1 MSLLKWKKLAKQ
13 KTELGNKI
21 NFVHDTILKKQL
33 GEKTSQESFQK
44 AFKPITTKLD
54 EVAFRNLN
62 IPRLTKK
69 RGKKLGVPDYGIAL
83 EDEDIPDY
91 GLDDFFD
98 EGLVPENKKQIVPKP
113 PTYEE
118 SLKDILEGKK
128 QIYVDPQYFPEGP
141 QDMPPKYEEDEE
153 IDYALNVED
162 EAIALKEAE
171 EAAEAEEAE
180 EVSANRILDHLKL
193 SNYDDIEKQLNQ
205 PEMTPLMSRNFLNRK
220 VKDAKIERNRL
231 NGLKA
236 QVTHKYNKG
245 EMSKAERALQNKGID
260 DVRVVLNQYIKY
272 QEIQAKMFDDQ
283 MKKGSGLKKKKRGGN
298 IVFFNDVKQ
307 LLKKLELIVGE
318 ILAGNTSIEMR
329 NTGVAILD
337 MLLKT
342 SKINKAQ
349 HEKLYKTYF
358 KI

>member
-1 MSLLKWKKLAKQ
+1 MSLLEWKKLAKQ

-33 GEKTSQESFQK
+33 GEKTSQESLQK
-44 AFKPITTKLD
+44 VFKPITTKLD
-54 EVAFRNLN
+54 DVAFRNLN
-62 IPRLTKK
+62 IPRLKK
-69 RGKKLGVPDYGIAL
+69 RGRNRGVPDYAVGV
-83 EDEDIPDY
+83 EDEDGGIPDY

-128 QIYVDPQYFPEGP
+128 QIYVDPQYFPEEP
-141 QDMPPKYEEDEE
+141 QDLPPEYEEDEE
-153 IDYALNVED
+153 IDYALDDED
-162 EAIALKEAE
+162 S
-171 EAAEAEEAE
+171 
-180 EVSANRILDHLKL
+180 VNMILDDLGL
-193 SNYDDIEKQLNQ
+193 SNYDDIEKQLER
-205 PEMTPLMSRNFLNRK
+205 PEMPKKQIKPFLKKKLEAANHKRNQLKGRK
-220 VKDAKIERNRL
+220 T
-231 NGLKA
+231 
-236 QVTHKYNKG
+236 QVSQAYNKG
-245 EMSKAERALQNKGID
+245 KIGEAEKTLKYKKIDNERA
-260 DVRVVLNQYIKY
+260 VLNQYIKHY
-272 QEIQAKMFDDQ
+272 ENKL
-283 MKKGSGLKKKKRGGN
+283 KEGSGLKKRGGN
-298 IVFFNDVKQ
+298 IVFFNDAKQ

-318 ILAGNTSIEMR
+318 ISAGNTSIEMR

>member
-21 NFVHDTILKKQL
+21 NFVHDTILKNQL
-33 GEKTSQESFQK
+33 GEKISQESFQK

-54 EVAFRNLN
+54 DVAFRNLN

-98 EGLVPENKKQIVPKP
+98 EGLVPENEKQIVPKP

-128 QIYVDPQYFPEGP
+128 QIYVDPQYFPEEP
-141 QDMPPKYEEDEE
+141 QDMPPEYEEDEE
-153 IDYALNVED
+153 IDYALDEED
-162 EAIALKEAE
+162 
-171 EAAEAEEAE
+171 
-180 EVSANRILDHLKL
+180 SANMILDDLGL
-193 SNYDDIEKQLNQ
+193 SNYDIIEMQLKQ
-205 PEMTPLMSRNFLNRK
+205 PEMTPRK
-220 VKDAKIERNRL
+220 IKRYIDKKLTHAKIKRNQ
-231 NGLKA
+231 LKGYKSQVKRAYKNKKIGEA
-236 QVTHKYNKG
+236 QMTMDYKRFG
-245 EMSKAERALQNKGID
+245 DAGA
-260 DVRVVLNQYIKY
+260 VLNQYIKHY
-272 QEIQAKMFDDQ
+272 ENKVEM
-283 MKKGSGLKKKKRGGN
+283 MKGSGLKKRGGN

-329 NTGVAILD
+329 NMGVAILD
-337 MLLKT
+337 TLLKSST
-342 SKINKAQ
+342 INKAQ

>member
-21 NFVHDTILKKQL
+21 NFVHDTILKNQL

-44 AFKPITTKLD
+44 VFKPITTKLD
-54 EVAFRNLN
+54 DVAFRNLN

-69 RGKKLGVPDYGIAL
+69 RGKKLGVPDYGIAI

-98 EGLVPENKKQIVPKP
+98 EGLVPENEKQIVPKP

-118 SLKDILEGKK
+118 SLKDVLEGKK
-128 QIYVDPQYFPEGP
+128 QVYVDPQYFPEEP
-141 QDMPPKYEEDEE
+141 QDMPPEYEEDKE
-153 IDYALNVED
+153 IDYALDEED
-162 EAIALKEAE
+162 
-171 EAAEAEEAE
+171 
-180 EVSANRILDHLKL
+180 SANYILDDLGL

-205 PEMTPLMSRNFLNRK
+205 PEMTQQKIKLYVNKKLQ
-220 VKDAKIERNRL
+220 DAKFKGNQ
-231 NGLKA
+231 LKGYKS
-236 QVTHKYNKG
+236 QVSQEYNKG
-245 EMSKAERALQNKGID
+245 KIGEAEKTTKYKRIDNARA
-260 DVRVVLNQYIKY
+260 VLNQYIKHY
-272 QEIQAKMFDDQ
+272 ENKVK
-283 MKKGSGLKKKKRGGN
+283 MKKGSGIKKRGGN

>member
-21 NFVHDTILKKQL
+21 NFVHDTILKNQL
-33 GEKTSQESFQK
+33 GEKISQESFQK

-54 EVAFRNLN
+54 DVAFRNLN

-69 RGKKLGVPDYGIAL
+69 LGVPDYAVNI
-83 EDEDIPDY
+83 EDEDGGIPDY

-98 EGLVPENKKQIVPKP
+98 EGLVPENEKQIVPKP

-118 SLKDILEGKK
+118 SLKDVLEGKK
-128 QIYVDPQYFPEGP
+128 QIYVDPQYFPEEP
-141 QDMPPKYEEDEE
+141 QDMPPEYEE
-153 IDYALNVED
+153 IDYTLD
-162 EAIALKEAE
+162 KKD
-171 EAAEAEEAE
+171 
-180 EVSANRILDHLKL
+180 SANMILDDLGL
-193 SNYDDIEKQLNQ
+193 SNYDDIEKQLER
-205 PEMTPLMSRNFLNRK
+205 PEMTPQKKKKYVNKKLNDAIIVRNK
-220 VKDAKIERNRL
+220 
-231 NGLKA
+231 LKGHKS
-236 QVTHKYNKG
+236 QVSQAYNKG
-245 EMSKAERALQNKGID
+245 KIGEAEKSQEYKRNDNARA
-260 DVRVVLNQYIKY
+260 VLNQLINHYGNKVKTM
-272 QEIQAKMFDDQ
+272 E
-283 MKKGSGLKKKKRGGN
+283 GSGFKKRGGN
-298 IVFFNDVKQ
+298 IVFFNDAKQ

-337 MLLKT
+337 MLLKK

>member
-21 NFVHDTILKKQL
+21 NFVHDTILKNQL
-33 GEKTSQESFQK
+33 GEKTSQESLQK
-44 AFKPITTKLD
+44 VFKPITTKLD
-54 EVAFRNLN
+54 DVAFMNLN
-62 IPRLTKK
+62 IPRLKK
-69 RGKKLGVPDYGIAL
+69 RGRNRGVPDYAVGV
-83 EDEDIPDY
+83 EDEDRGIPDY
-91 GLDDFFD
+91 RLEDLFD
-98 EGLVPENKKQIVPKP
+98 EGLVPENEKQIVPKP

-118 SLKDILEGKK
+118 SLQDILEGKK
-128 QIYVDPQYFPEGP
+128 PIYVDPQYFPEKP
-141 QDMPPKYEEDEE
+141 QDMPPEYEEDEE
-153 IDYALNVED
+153 IDYALDKED
-162 EAIALKEAE
+162 
-171 EAAEAEEAE
+171 
-180 EVSANRILDHLKL
+180 STNMILDDLGL
-193 SNYDDIEKQLNQ
+193 SNYDDIEKRINQ
-205 PEMTPLMSRNFLNRK
+205 PEITQKKIKLYVNKKL
-220 VKDAKIERNRL
+220 KDAE
-231 NGLKA
+231 LKRHQLKGYKS
-236 QVTHKYNKG
+236 QVSQAYNKG
-245 EMSKAERALQNKGID
+245 KISEAQKTMDYKRIDNARA
-260 DVRVVLNQYIKY
+260 VLNQYIQHYENKV
-272 QEIQAKMFDDQ
+272 KM
-283 MKKGSGLKKKKRGGN
+283 MKGSGLKKRGGN

>member
-33 GEKTSQESFQK
+33 GEKTSQESLQK
-44 AFKPITTKLD
+44 VFKPITTKLD
-54 EVAFRNLN
+54 DVAFRNLN
-62 IPRLTKK
+62 IPRLKK
-69 RGKKLGVPDYGIAL
+69 RGRNRGVPDYAVGV
-83 EDEDIPDY
+83 EDEDGGIPDY

-128 QIYVDPQYFPEGP
+128 QIYVDPQYFPEEP
-141 QDMPPKYEEDEE
+141 QDMPPEYEEDEE
-153 IDYALNVED
+153 IDYALDEED
-162 EAIALKEAE
+162 
-171 EAAEAEEAE
+171 
-180 EVSANRILDHLKL
+180 SANMILDELDL

-205 PEMTPLMSRNFLNRK
+205 PEMTQQKIKKYIDKKLTDANIKRNQ
-220 VKDAKIERNRL
+220 
-231 NGLKA
+231 LKGYKS
-236 QVTHKYNKG
+236 QVSQAYNKG
-245 EMSKAERALQNKGID
+245 KISEAQKTMDYKRIDNARA
-260 DVRVVLNQYIKY
+260 VLNQYIKHY
-272 QEIQAKMFDDQ
+272 ENKVKTME
-283 MKKGSGLKKKKRGGN
+283 GSGLKKRGGN
-298 IVFFNDVKQ
+298 IVFFNDAKQ

>member
-1 MSLLKWKKLAKQ
+1 MSLLEWKKLAKQ

-21 NFVHDTILKKQL
+21 NFVHDTILKNQL
-33 GEKTSQESFQK
+33 GEKTIQESFQK

-118 SLKDILEGKK
+118 SLKDVLEGKK
-128 QIYVDPQYFPEGP
+128 QIYDEEPPE
-141 QDMPPKYEEDEE
+141 YEEDKE
-153 IDYALNVED
+153 IDYALDEED
-162 EAIALKEAE
+162 
-171 EAAEAEEAE
+171 
-180 EVSANRILDHLKL
+180 SANMILDELEL
-193 SNYDDIEKQLNQ
+193 SNYDDIEKQINQ
-205 PEMTPLMSRNFLNRK
+205 PEMTQRK
-220 VKDAKIERNRL
+220 ITKYVNKKLKDAEFKRNQ
-231 NGLKA
+231 LKGYKTN
-236 QVTHKYNKG
+236 VLKDYNKG
-245 EMSKAERALQNKGID
+245 KISEAQKTLDYKRIDNARA
-260 DVRVVLNQYIKY
+260 VLNQYIQHYANKVKTM
-272 QEIQAKMFDDQ
+272 E
-283 MKKGSGLKKKKRGGN
+283 GSGLKKRGGN

-318 ILAGNTSIEMR
+318 ISAGNTSIEMR

>member
-1 MSLLKWKKLAKQ
+1 MSLLEWKKLAKQ

-21 NFVHDTILKKQL
+21 NFVHDTILKNQL
-33 GEKTSQESFQK
+33 GEKTSQESLQK
-44 AFKPITTKLD
+44 VFKPITTKLD
-54 EVAFRNLN
+54 DVAFMNLN
-62 IPRLTKK
+62 IPRLKK
-69 RGKKLGVPDYGIAL
+69 RGRNRGVPDYAVGV
-83 EDEDIPDY
+83 EDEDGGIPDY

-113 PTYEE
+113 PAYEE

-128 QIYVDPQYFPEGP
+128 QIYVDPQYFPEEP
-141 QDMPPKYEEDEE
+141 QDLPPEYEEDEE
-153 IDYALNVED
+153 IDYALDEED
-162 EAIALKEAE
+162 
-171 EAAEAEEAE
+171 
-180 EVSANRILDHLKL
+180 SANMILDELDL

-205 PEMTPLMSRNFLNRK
+205 PEMTPRK
-220 VKDAKIERNRL
+220 IKRYIDKKLKDAIKVRNQ
-231 NGLKA
+231 LKGRKSQA
-236 QVTHKYNKG
+236 SQAYNKG
-245 EMSKAERALQNKGID
+245 NLNEAEKTLVFKILDNE
-260 DVRVVLNQYIKY
+260 RVVVNQYIKHY
-272 QEIQAKMFDDQ
+272 ENKVKTME
-283 MKKGSGLKKKKRGGN
+283 GSGLKKRGGN

>member
-1 MSLLKWKKLAKQ
+1 MSLLEWKKLAKQ

-21 NFVHDTILKKQL
+21 NFVHDTILKNQL

-54 EVAFRNLN
+54 EVALRNLN

-69 RGKKLGVPDYGIAL
+69 RGKKQGVPDYGIAL

-118 SLKDILEGKK
+118 SLMDVLEGE
-128 QIYVDPQYFPEGP
+128 DLPPE
-141 QDMPPKYEEDEE
+141 YEEDEE
-153 IDYALNVED
+153 IDYALDEED
-162 EAIALKEAE
+162 
-171 EAAEAEEAE
+171 
-180 EVSANRILDHLKL
+180 SANMILDELEL

-205 PEMTPLMSRNFLNRK
+205 PEMTPRK
-220 VKDAKIERNRL
+220 IKRYIDKKLKDAEFRRNQ
-231 NGLKA
+231 LKGKKA
-236 QVTHKYNKG
+236 NATKEYNKG
-245 EMSKAERALQNKGID
+245 KIGEAQKTIDYKRIDNARA
-260 DVRVVLNQYIKY
+260 VLNQYIKHY
-272 QEIQAKMFDDQ
+272 ENKVKM
-283 MKKGSGLKKKKRGGN
+283 MEGSGLKKRGGN

-307 LLKKLELIVGE
+307 LIKKLELIVGE

-329 NTGVAILD
+329 NTGAAILD
-337 MLLKT
+337 MLLRK
-342 SKINKAQ
+342 SEINKAQ

-358 KI
+358 EI

>member
-1 MSLLKWKKLAKQ
+1 MSLLKWKELAKR

-21 NFVHDTILKKQL
+21 NFVHDTILKNQL
-33 GEKTSQESFQK
+33 GEKTSQESLQK
-44 AFKPITTKLD
+44 VFKPITTKLD
-54 EVAFRNLN
+54 DVAFRNLN

-98 EGLVPENKKQIVPKP
+98 EGLVPENEKQIVPKP

-118 SLKDILEGKK
+118 SLQDILEGEK
-128 QIYVDPQYFPEGP
+128 QMYVDP
-141 QDMPPKYEEDEE
+141 QDMPPEYEEDED
-153 IDYALNVED
+153 INYALDEED
-162 EAIALKEAE
+162 
-171 EAAEAEEAE
+171 
-180 EVSANRILDHLKL
+180 SANMILDELGL

-205 PEMTPLMSRNFLNRK
+205 PEMTQRRNKKFVNKKL
-220 VKDAKIERNRL
+220 KDAEHKRNQ
-231 NGLKA
+231 LKGRKTQVLLAYKKGDIGEA
-236 QVTHKYNKG
+236 QKTLDYKRIDN
-245 EMSKAERALQNKGID
+245 ARA
-260 DVRVVLNQYIKY
+260 VLNQYIKHY
-272 QEIQAKMFDDQ
+272 ANKVKM
-283 MKKGSGLKKKKRGGN
+283 MKGSGLKKRGGN
-298 IVFFNDVKQ
+298 IVFFNDAKQ

>member
-1 MSLLKWKKLAKQ
+1 MSLLEWKKLAKQ

-21 NFVHDTILKKQL
+21 NFVHDTILKNQL
-33 GEKTSQESFQK
+33 GEKTSQESLQK
-44 AFKPITTKLD
+44 VFKPITTKLD
-54 EVAFRNLN
+54 DVAFRNLN
-62 IPRLTKK
+62 IPRLKK
-69 RGKKLGVPDYGIAL
+69 RGRNRGVPDYAVGV
-83 EDEDIPDY
+83 EDEDGGIPDY

-113 PTYEE
+113 PAYEE

-128 QIYVDPQYFPEGP
+128 QIYVDPQYFPDEP
-141 QDMPPKYEEDEE
+141 QDLPPEYEEDEE
-153 IDYALNVED
+153 IDYALDEED
-162 EAIALKEAE
+162 
-171 EAAEAEEAE
+171 
-180 EVSANRILDHLKL
+180 SANMILDDLGL

-205 PEMTPLMSRNFLNRK
+205 PEMTQKRIKRYIDKHL
-220 VKDAKIERNRL
+220 KDAEFKRHQLR
-231 NGLKA
+231 GYKS
-236 QVTHKYNKG
+236 QVSQAYNKG
-245 EMSKAERALQNKGID
+245 KIGEAQKTMDYKRIDNARA
-260 DVRVVLNQYIKY
+260 VLNQYIKHY
-272 QEIQAKMFDDQ
+272 ANKVKTME
-283 MKKGSGLKKKKRGGN
+283 GSGLKKRGGN

-318 ILAGNTSIEMR
+318 ISAGNTSIEMR

>member
-33 GEKTSQESFQK
+33 GEKTSQESLQK
-44 AFKPITTKLD
+44 VFKPITTKLD
-54 EVAFRNLN
+54 DVAFRNLN
-62 IPRLTKK
+62 IPRLKK
-69 RGKKLGVPDYGIAL
+69 RGRNRGVPDYAVGV
-83 EDEDIPDY
+83 EDEDGGIPDY

-128 QIYVDPQYFPEGP
+128 QIYVDPQYFPEEP
-141 QDMPPKYEEDEE
+141 QDLPPEYEEDEE
-153 IDYALNVED
+153 IDYALDEED
-162 EAIALKEAE
+162 
-171 EAAEAEEAE
+171 
-180 EVSANRILDHLKL
+180 SANMILDELEL
-193 SNYDDIEKQLNQ
+193 SNYDDIEKQIIQ
-205 PEMTPLMSRNFLNRK
+205 PEMTPRKIKRYIDKKLTDANIKRNQLKGRK
-220 VKDAKIERNRL
+220 S
-231 NGLKA
+231 
-236 QVTHKYNKG
+236 QVSQAYNKG
-245 EMSKAERALQNKGID
+245 KISEAQKTMDYKRIDNARA
-260 DVRVVLNQYIKY
+260 VLNQFIKHY
-272 QEIQAKMFDDQ
+272 ENKL
-283 MKKGSGLKKKKRGGN
+283 KEGSGLKKRGGN

-318 ILAGNTSIEMR
+318 ISAGNTSIEMR

>member
-33 GEKTSQESFQK
+33 GEKTSQESLQK
-44 AFKPITTKLD
+44 VFKPITTKLD
-54 EVAFRNLN
+54 DVAFRNLN
-62 IPRLTKK
+62 IPRLKK
-69 RGKKLGVPDYGIAL
+69 RGRNRGVPDYAVGI
-83 EDEDIPDY
+83 EDEDGGIPDY

-118 SLKDILEGKK
+118 SLKDILEGEK
-128 QIYVDPQYFPEGP
+128 QIYVDPQYFPEEP
-141 QDMPPKYEEDEE
+141 QDLPPEYEEDEE
-153 IDYALNVED
+153 IDYALDEED
-162 EAIALKEAE
+162 
-171 EAAEAEEAE
+171 
-180 EVSANRILDHLKL
+180 SANMILDELEL
-193 SNYDDIEKQLNQ
+193 SNYDDIEKQINQ
-205 PEMTPLMSRNFLNRK
+205 PEMTPRK
-220 VKDAKIERNRL
+220 IKRYIVKKLKDAEFRRNQ
-231 NGLKA
+231 LKGHK
-236 QVTHKYNKG
+236 THLSKEYNKG
-245 EMSKAERALQNKGID
+245 KIGEAEKTLKYKRIDNARA
-260 DVRVVLNQYIKY
+260 VLNQYIKHY
-272 QEIQAKMFDDQ
+272 ENKVETIQ
-283 MKKGSGLKKKKRGGN
+283 GSGIKKRGGN

-318 ILAGNTSIEMR
+318 ISAGNTSIEMR

>member
-21 NFVHDTILKKQL
+21 NFVHDTILKNQL

-44 AFKPITTKLD
+44 VFKPITTKLD

-118 SLKDILEGKK
+118 SLKDISEGKK
-128 QIYVDPQYFPEGP
+128 QIYVDPQYFPEEP
-141 QDMPPKYEEDEE
+141 QDMPPEYEEDEE
-153 IDYALNVED
+153 IDYALDEED
-162 EAIALKEAE
+162 S
-171 EAAEAEEAE
+171 
-180 EVSANRILDHLKL
+180 VNMILDELEL
-193 SNYDDIEKQLNQ
+193 SNYDDIEKQINQ
-205 PEMTPLMSRNFLNRK
+205 PEMTPRKIEKYLNK
-220 VKDAKIERNRL
+220 KLKDADFRRNQ
-231 NGLKA
+231 LKGRKS
-236 QVTHKYNKG
+236 QVSQAYNKG
-245 EMSKAERALQNKGID
+245 KIGEAEKTMKHKSIDNARA
-260 DVRVVLNQYIKY
+260 VLNQYIKHY
-272 QEIQAKMFDDQ
+272 ENKL
-283 MKKGSGLKKKKRGGN
+283 KEGSGLKKRGGN

-318 ILAGNTSIEMR
+318 ISAGNTSIEMR

>member
-1 MSLLKWKKLAKQ
+1 MSLLEWKKLAKQ

-21 NFVHDTILKKQL
+21 NFVHDTILKNQL

-44 AFKPITTKLD
+44 AFKPITAKLD

-98 EGLVPENKKQIVPKP
+98 EGLVPENEKQIVPKL

-118 SLKDILEGKK
+118 SLKDVLEDKK
-128 QIYVDPQYFPEGP
+128 QIYDEEPPE
-141 QDMPPKYEEDEE
+141 YEEDEE
-153 IDYALNVED
+153 IDYALD
-162 EAIALKEAE
+162 EGD
-171 EAAEAEEAE
+171 
-180 EVSANRILDHLKL
+180 SANMILDELEL
-193 SNYDDIEKQLNQ
+193 SNYDDIEKQINQ
-205 PEMTPLMSRNFLNRK
+205 PEMTQRK
-220 VKDAKIERNRL
+220 IKKYVNKKLKDAEFKRNQ
-231 NGLKA
+231 LKGYKTN
-236 QVTHKYNKG
+236 VSKDYNKG
-245 EMSKAERALQNKGID
+245 KISEAQKTLDYKRIDNARA
-260 DVRVVLNQYIKY
+260 VLNQYIQHYANKVKTM
-272 QEIQAKMFDDQ
+272 E
-283 MKKGSGLKKKKRGGN
+283 GLGLKKRGGN

-318 ILAGNTSIEMR
+318 ISAGNTSIEMR

-342 SKINKAQ
+342 SKMNKAQ

-358 KI
+358 KV

>member
-21 NFVHDTILKKQL
+21 NFVHDTILKNQL

-54 EVAFRNLN
+54 DVVFRNLN

-69 RGKKLGVPDYGIAL
+69 LGVPDYAIPL
-83 EDEDIPDY
+83 EDEVPDY

-98 EGLVPENKKQIVPKP
+98 EGLVPENEKQIVPKP

-118 SLKDILEGKK
+118 SLKDVLEGKK
-128 QIYVDPQYFPEGP
+128 QIYVNPQYFPEEP
-141 QDMPPKYEEDEE
+141 QDMPPEYEEDEE
-153 IDYALNVED
+153 IDYALVEED
-162 EAIALKEAE
+162 
-171 EAAEAEEAE
+171 
-180 EVSANRILDHLKL
+180 SANMILDDLGI
-193 SNYDDIEKQLNQ
+193 SNYDDIEKRLNQ
-205 PEMTPLMSRNFLNRK
+205 PEMTQKKIKQYVNKKL
-220 VKDAKIERNRL
+220 KDAE
-231 NGLKA
+231 LKRHQLKGYKS
-236 QVTHKYNKG
+236 QVSQAYNKG
-245 EMSKAERALQNKGID
+245 KISEAQKTMDYKRIDNARA
-260 DVRVVLNQYIKY
+260 VLTQYIKHY
-272 QEIQAKMFDDQ
+272 ENKVKM
-283 MKKGSGLKKKKRGGN
+283 MKGSGLKKRGGN

-349 HEKLYKTYF
+349 HEKLYDIFQNLK
-358 KI
+358 

>member
-33 GEKTSQESFQK
+33 GEKTSQESLQK
-44 AFKPITTKLD
+44 VFKPITTKLD
-54 EVAFRNLN
+54 DVAFRNLN
-62 IPRLTKK
+62 IPRLKK
-69 RGKKLGVPDYGIAL
+69 RGRNRGVPDYAVGV
-83 EDEDIPDY
+83 EDEDGGIPDY

-128 QIYVDPQYFPEGP
+128 QIYVDPQYFPEEP
-141 QDMPPKYEEDEE
+141 QDLPPEYEEDEE
-153 IDYALNVED
+153 IDYALDEED
-162 EAIALKEAE
+162 
-171 EAAEAEEAE
+171 
-180 EVSANRILDHLKL
+180 SANMILDELDL
-193 SNYDDIEKQLNQ
+193 SNYDDIEKQLKQ
-205 PEMTPLMSRNFLNRK
+205 PEMTPRKIKRYIDKKLTDANIKRNQ
-220 VKDAKIERNRL
+220 
-231 NGLKA
+231 LKGYKS
-236 QVTHKYNKG
+236 QVSQAYNKG
-245 EMSKAERALQNKGID
+245 KISEAQKTMDYKRIDNARA
-260 DVRVVLNQYIKY
+260 VLNQYIKHY
-272 QEIQAKMFDDQ
+272 ENKVETIQ
-283 MKKGSGLKKKKRGGN
+283 GSGIKKRGGN

-358 KI
+358 KV

>member
-21 NFVHDTILKKQL
+21 NFVHDTILKNQL
-33 GEKTSQESFQK
+33 GEKISQESFQK
-44 AFKPITTKLD
+44 VFKPITTKLD
-54 EVAFRNLN
+54 DVAFRNLN

-98 EGLVPENKKQIVPKP
+98 EGLVPENEKQIVPKP

-118 SLKDILEGKK
+118 SLKDVLEGKK
-128 QIYVDPQYFPEGP
+128 QTYVDP
-141 QDMPPKYEEDEE
+141 QDMPPEYEEDEE
-153 IDYALNVED
+153 IDYALDEED
-162 EAIALKEAE
+162 
-171 EAAEAEEAE
+171 
-180 EVSANRILDHLKL
+180 SANMILDDLDL
-193 SNYDDIEKQLNQ
+193 SNYDDIEKQINQ
-205 PEMTPLMSRNFLNRK
+205 PEMTQRK
-220 VKDAKIERNRL
+220 IKKYVNKKLKDAEHKRNQ
-231 NGLKA
+231 LKGRKTQVLLAYKKGDIGEA
-236 QVTHKYNKG
+236 QKTIDFKRIDN
-245 EMSKAERALQNKGID
+245 ARA
-260 DVRVVLNQYIKY
+260 VLNQYIKHY
-272 QEIQAKMFDDQ
+272 ANKVKTME
-283 MKKGSGLKKKKRGGN
+283 GSGLKKRGGN

-342 SKINKAQ
+342 SKIIKAQ

>member
-21 NFVHDTILKKQL
+21 NFVHDTILKNQL
-33 GEKTSQESFQK
+33 GEKISQESFQK

-54 EVAFRNLN
+54 DVAFRNLN

-69 RGKKLGVPDYGIAL
+69 RGKKLGVPDYAVNI
-83 EDEDIPDY
+83 EDEYGGIPDY

-118 SLKDILEGKK
+118 SLQDILEGKK
-128 QIYVDPQYFPEGP
+128 QIYVNPQYFPEEP
-141 QDMPPKYEEDEE
+141 QDMPPEYEEDEE
-153 IDYALNVED
+153 IDYALDEED
-162 EAIALKEAE
+162 
-171 EAAEAEEAE
+171 
-180 EVSANRILDHLKL
+180 SANTILDDLGL
-193 SNYDDIEKQLNQ
+193 PNYNAIEKQLNQ
-205 PEMTPLMSRNFLNRK
+205 PEMTQKRIKRYVDKQL
-220 VKDAKIERNRL
+220 KDAEFKRHQ
-231 NGLKA
+231 LKGYKS
-236 QVTHKYNKG
+236 QVSQAYNKG
-245 EMSKAERALQNKGID
+245 KIGEAQKTLDYKRID
-260 DVRVVLNQYIKY
+260 NARVVLNQYIKHY
-272 QEIQAKMFDDQ
+272 ENKVK
-283 MKKGSGLKKKKRGGN
+283 MKKGSGLKKRGGN

-337 MLLKT
+337 MLLKK

>member
-1 MSLLKWKKLAKQ
+1 MSLLEWKKLAKQ

-21 NFVHDTILKKQL
+21 NFVHDTILKNQL

-69 RGKKLGVPDYGIAL
+69 RGKKQGVPDYGIAL

-98 EGLVPENKKQIVPKP
+98 EGLIPENKKQIVPKP

-118 SLKDILEGKK
+118 SLKDILEG
-128 QIYVDPQYFPEGP
+128 E
-141 QDMPPKYEEDEE
+141 DMPPEYEEDEE
-153 IDYALNVED
+153 IDYALDEED
-162 EAIALKEAE
+162 S
-171 EAAEAEEAE
+171 
-180 EVSANRILDHLKL
+180 VNMILDELEL
-193 SNYDDIEKQLNQ
+193 SNYDDIEKQINQ
-205 PEMTPLMSRNFLNRK
+205 PEMTPRKIEKYLNK
-220 VKDAKIERNRL
+220 KLKDADFRRNQ
-231 NGLKA
+231 LKGRKS
-236 QVTHKYNKG
+236 QVSQAYNKG
-245 EMSKAERALQNKGID
+245 KIGEAEKTMKHKSIDNARA
-260 DVRVVLNQYIKY
+260 VLNQYIKHY
-272 QEIQAKMFDDQ
+272 ENKL
-283 MKKGSGLKKKKRGGN
+283 KEGSGFKKRGGN

-307 LLKKLELIVGE
+307 LLKKLELIVGK

>member
-33 GEKTSQESFQK
+33 GEKTSQESLQK
-44 AFKPITTKLD
+44 VFKPITTKLD
-54 EVAFRNLN
+54 DVAFRNLN
-62 IPRLTKK
+62 IPRLKK
-69 RGKKLGVPDYGIAL
+69 RGRNRGVPDYAVGV
-83 EDEDIPDY
+83 EDEDGGIPDY

-128 QIYVDPQYFPEGP
+128 QIYVDPQYFPEEP
-141 QDMPPKYEEDEE
+141 QDLPPEYEEDEE
-153 IDYALNVED
+153 IDYALDEED
-162 EAIALKEAE
+162 
-171 EAAEAEEAE
+171 
-180 EVSANRILDHLKL
+180 SANMILDDLGL
-193 SNYDDIEKQLNQ
+193 SNYDDIEKQLER
-205 PEMTPLMSRNFLNRK
+205 PEMPKKQIKPFLKKKVEAANHKRNQLKGRK
-220 VKDAKIERNRL
+220 S
-231 NGLKA
+231 
-236 QVTHKYNKG
+236 QVSQEYNKG
-245 EMSKAERALQNKGID
+245 KIGEAEKTLKYKKID
-260 DVRVVLNQYIKY
+260 NERVVLNQYIKHY
-272 QEIQAKMFDDQ
+272 ENKVKTME
-283 MKKGSGLKKKKRGGN
+283 GSGLKKRGGN
-298 IVFFNDVKQ
+298 IVFFNDAKQ

>member
-1 MSLLKWKKLAKQ
+1 MSLLEWKKLAKQ

-21 NFVHDTILKKQL
+21 NFVHDTILKNQL

-54 EVAFRNLN
+54 EVALRNLN

-98 EGLVPENKKQIVPKP
+98 EALVPENKKQIVPKP

-118 SLKDILEGKK
+118 SLKDVLEGKK
-128 QIYVDPQYFPEGP
+128 QIYVDPQYFPEEP
-141 QDMPPKYEEDEE
+141 QDMPPEYEDEE
-153 IDYALNVED
+153 IDYALDEED
-162 EAIALKEAE
+162 
-171 EAAEAEEAE
+171 
-180 EVSANRILDHLKL
+180 SANMILDDLGL

-205 PEMTPLMSRNFLNRK
+205 PEMTQKRIKRYIDKQL
-220 VKDAKIERNRL
+220 KDAEFKRHQLR
-231 NGLKA
+231 GYKS
-236 QVTHKYNKG
+236 QVSQAYNKAGKIG
-245 EMSKAERALQNKGID
+245 EAQKTMDYKRIDNARA
-260 DVRVVLNQYIKY
+260 VLNQYIKHY
-272 QEIQAKMFDDQ
+272 GNKVKM
-283 MKKGSGLKKKKRGGN
+283 MEGSGLKKRGGN

-318 ILAGNTSIEMR
+318 ISAGNTSIEMR

>member
-1 MSLLKWKKLAKQ
+1 MSLLEWKKLAKQ

-33 GEKTSQESFQK
+33 GEKTSQESLQK
-44 AFKPITTKLD
+44 VFKPITTKLD
-54 EVAFRNLN
+54 DVAFRNLN
-62 IPRLTKK
+62 IPRLKK
-69 RGKKLGVPDYGIAL
+69 RGRNRGVPDYAVGV
-83 EDEDIPDY
+83 EDEDGGIPDY

-128 QIYVDPQYFPEGP
+128 QIYVDPQYFPEEP
-141 QDMPPKYEEDEE
+141 QDLPPEYEEDEEDEE
-153 IDYALNVED
+153 IDYALDEED
-162 EAIALKEAE
+162 
-171 EAAEAEEAE
+171 
-180 EVSANRILDHLKL
+180 SANMILDDLGL
-193 SNYDDIEKQLNQ
+193 SNYDDIEKQLER
-205 PEMTPLMSRNFLNRK
+205 PEMPKKQIKPFLKKKLEAANHKRNQLKGRK
-220 VKDAKIERNRL
+220 S
-231 NGLKA
+231 
-236 QVTHKYNKG
+236 QVSQEYNKG
-245 EMSKAERALQNKGID
+245 KIGEAEKTLKYKKID
-260 DVRVVLNQYIKY
+260 NERVVLNQYIKHY
-272 QEIQAKMFDDQ
+272 ENKVKTME
-283 MKKGSGLKKKKRGGN
+283 GSGLKKRGGN
-298 IVFFNDVKQ
+298 IVFFNDAKQ

>member
-1 MSLLKWKKLAKQ
+1 MSLLEWKKLAKQ

-21 NFVHDTILKKQL
+21 NFVHDTILKNQL

-98 EGLVPENKKQIVPKP
+98 EGLGPENEKQIVPKP

-118 SLKDILEGKK
+118 SLKDISEGKK
-128 QIYVDPQYFPEGP
+128 QIYVDPQYFPEEP
-141 QDMPPKYEEDEE
+141 QDMPPEYEEDEE
-153 IDYALNVED
+153 IDYALDEED
-162 EAIALKEAE
+162 S
-171 EAAEAEEAE
+171 
-180 EVSANRILDHLKL
+180 VNMILDELEL
-193 SNYDDIEKQLNQ
+193 YNYDDIEKQLER
-205 PEMTPLMSRNFLNRK
+205 PEMPKKKIKPFLNK
-220 VKDAKIERNRL
+220 QLEKAKFKRNQ
-231 NGLKA
+231 LKGYKTHYSQEFKKGNIGEA
-236 QVTHKYNKG
+236 QKTMEYKRIDN
-245 EMSKAERALQNKGID
+245 ARA
-260 DVRVVLNQYIKY
+260 VLNQYIKHY
-272 QEIQAKMFDDQ
+272 ENKVKM
-283 MKKGSGLKKKKRGGN
+283 MKGSGVKKRGGN
-298 IVFFNDVKQ
+298 IMFFNDVKQ

>member
-1 MSLLKWKKLAKQ
+1 MSLLEWKKLAKQ

-21 NFVHDTILKKQL
+21 NFVHDTILKNQL
-33 GEKTSQESFQK
+33 GEKTSQESLQK
-44 AFKPITTKLD
+44 VFKPITTKLD
-54 EVAFRNLN
+54 DVAFRNLN
-62 IPRLTKK
+62 IPRLKK
-69 RGKKLGVPDYGIAL
+69 RGRNRGVPDYAVGV
-83 EDEDIPDY
+83 EDEDGGIPDY
-91 GLDDFFD
+91 GLDDFFY

-128 QIYVDPQYFPEGP
+128 QIYVDPQYFPEEP
-141 QDMPPKYEEDEE
+141 QDMPPEYEEDEE
-153 IDYALNVED
+153 IDYALDEED
-162 EAIALKEAE
+162 
-171 EAAEAEEAE
+171 
-180 EVSANRILDHLKL
+180 SANMILDELDL

-205 PEMTPLMSRNFLNRK
+205 PEMTPRKIKRYIDKKLTDANIKRNQ
-220 VKDAKIERNRL
+220 
-231 NGLKA
+231 LKGYKS
-236 QVTHKYNKG
+236 QVSQAYNKG
-245 EMSKAERALQNKGID
+245 KVSEAQKTLDYKRIDNARA
-260 DVRVVLNQYIKY
+260 VLNQYIKHY
-272 QEIQAKMFDDQ
+272 ENKVKM
-283 MKKGSGLKKKKRGGN
+283 MEGSGMKKRGGN

-307 LLKKLELIVGE
+307 LLKKLELIIGE

-358 KI
+358 KV

>member
-33 GEKTSQESFQK
+33 GEKTSQESLQK
-44 AFKPITTKLD
+44 VFKPITTKLD
-54 EVAFRNLN
+54 DVAFMNLN
-62 IPRLTKK
+62 IPRLKK
-69 RGKKLGVPDYGIAL
+69 RGRNRGVPDYAVGV
-83 EDEDIPDY
+83 EDEDGGIPDY

-128 QIYVDPQYFPEGP
+128 QIYVDPQYFPEEP
-141 QDMPPKYEEDEE
+141 QDMPPEYEEDEE
-153 IDYALNVED
+153 NDYALDEED
-162 EAIALKEAE
+162 
-171 EAAEAEEAE
+171 
-180 EVSANRILDHLKL
+180 SANMILDELDL

-205 PEMTPLMSRNFLNRK
+205 PEMTPRKIKRYIDKKLTDANIKRNQ
-220 VKDAKIERNRL
+220 
-231 NGLKA
+231 LKGYKS
-236 QVTHKYNKG
+236 QVSQAYNKG
-245 EMSKAERALQNKGID
+245 KISEAQKTMDYKRIDNARA
-260 DVRVVLNQYIKY
+260 VLNQYIKHY
-272 QEIQAKMFDDQ
+272 ENKVETIQ
-283 MKKGSGLKKKKRGGN
+283 GSGIKKRGGN

-307 LLKKLELIVGE
+307 LLKKLEWIVGE
-318 ILAGNTSIEMR
+318 ISAGNTSIEMR

>member
-1 MSLLKWKKLAKQ
+1 MSLLEWKKLAKQ

-21 NFVHDTILKKQL
+21 NFVHDTILKNQL
-33 GEKTSQESFQK
+33 GEKTSQESLQK
-44 AFKPITTKLD
+44 VFKPITTKLD
-54 EVAFRNLN
+54 DVAFRNLN

-91 GLDDFFD
+91 GLEDFFD
-98 EGLVPENKKQIVPKP
+98 EGLVPENEKQIVPKP

-118 SLKDILEGKK
+118 SLKDVLEGKK
-128 QIYVDPQYFPEGP
+128 QTYVDP
-141 QDMPPKYEEDEE
+141 QDMPPEYEEDEE
-153 IDYALNVED
+153 IDYALDEED
-162 EAIALKEAE
+162 
-171 EAAEAEEAE
+171 
-180 EVSANRILDHLKL
+180 SANMILDELEL
-193 SNYDDIEKQLNQ
+193 SNYDDIEKQINQ
-205 PEMTPLMSRNFLNRK
+205 PEMTQRK
-220 VKDAKIERNRL
+220 IKKYVNKKLKDAEHKRNQ
-231 NGLKA
+231 LKGRKTQVLLAYKKGDIGEA
-236 QVTHKYNKG
+236 QKTIDFKRIDN
-245 EMSKAERALQNKGID
+245 ARA
-260 DVRVVLNQYIKY
+260 VLNQYIKHY
-272 QEIQAKMFDDQ
+272 ANKVKTME
-283 MKKGSGLKKKKRGGN
+283 GSGLKKRGGN

>member
-21 NFVHDTILKKQL
+21 NFVHDTILKNQL
-33 GEKTSQESFQK
+33 GEKTSEESFQK

-54 EVAFRNLN
+54 DVVLRNFN

-69 RGKKLGVPDYGIAL
+69 RGEKLGVPDYGIAI

-118 SLKDILEGKK
+118 SLQDILEGKK
-128 QIYVDPQYFPEGP
+128 QIYVNPQYFPEEP
-141 QDMPPKYEEDEE
+141 QDMPPEYEEDEE
-153 IDYALNVED
+153 IDYALDEED
-162 EAIALKEAE
+162 
-171 EAAEAEEAE
+171 
-180 EVSANRILDHLKL
+180 SANTILDDLGL
-193 SNYDDIEKQLNQ
+193 PNYNAIEKQLNQ
-205 PEMTPLMSRNFLNRK
+205 PEMTQKRIKRYVDKQL
-220 VKDAKIERNRL
+220 KDAEFKRHQ
-231 NGLKA
+231 LKGYKS
-236 QVTHKYNKG
+236 QVSQAYNKG
-245 EMSKAERALQNKGID
+245 KIGEAQKTLDYKRID
-260 DVRVVLNQYIKY
+260 NARVVLNQYIKHY
-272 QEIQAKMFDDQ
+272 ENKVK
-283 MKKGSGLKKKKRGGN
+283 MKKGSGLKKRGGN